1 MNTPDNVW
9 KKLTQ
14 AARRVPAD
22 KNVEA
27 PFGFAGRV
35 VAQWRAGQ
43 RPGPSAW
50 EFLSV
55 RTLAFAALVMV
66 VCLSVNYE
74 IVQEQF
80 TFDPT
85 APADLDSL
93 VIDE

>member
-1 MNTPDNVW
+1 M
-9 KKLTQ
+9 
-14 AARRVPAD
+14 
-22 KNVEA
+22 
-27 PFGFAGRV
+27 
-35 VAQWRAGQ
+35 
-43 RPGPSAW
+43 
-50 EFLSV
+50 